1 MHAISCKCVSIVS
14 FNSDMQKLDKQLIIS
29 IVSSIVSFQPKRAL
43 IIPLFQI
50 LNNIPRGRQP
60 SPLDFKL
67 ISNLPQKLK
76 IPSPSNRN
84 EFDKPTTGGKK
95 FNQSEHGK
103 KSTLK
108 NSICEKS
115 MRDQKRV
122 TLYIAGSTR
131 GDGTCSFSPLLQEPL
146 YFLLLRPTANPLAR
160 PNSSTHPLSRVSLSV
175 SRGAVPLLVLFPPS
189 NTDIPAAMYPFS
201 TVYYANI
208 ILKRS
213 GRGTV
218 QRIPPYDDGQWSRL
232 V

>member
-84 EFDKPTTGGKK
+84 EFDKPKL
-95 FNQSEHGK
+95 EER
-103 KSTLK
+103 
-108 NSICEKS
+108 NSIRANTEK
-115 MRDQKRV
+115 
-122 TLYIAGSTR
+122 
-131 GDGTCSFSPLLQEPL
+131 
-146 YFLLLRPTANPLAR
+146 N
-160 PNSSTHPLSRVSLSV
+160 
-175 SRGAVPLLVLFPPS
+175 PPS
-189 NTDIPAAMYPFS
+189 KIPSVKNQCATRNESPCTSQVVLVETAHARSHPYCKNHFTFSFCGPPPTPSPVLTPPPTPSRAYRFPFHAAPCRFLS
-201 TVYYANI
+201 CFHRVIPIFLRRCTP
-208 ILKRS
+208 S
-213 GRGTV
+213 PPCTT
-218 QRIPPYDDGQWSRL
+218 RI
-232 V
+232 

>member
-1 MHAISCKCVSIVS
+1 
-14 FNSDMQKLDKQLIIS
+14 
-29 IVSSIVSFQPKRAL
+29 
-43 IIPLFQI
+43 
-50 LNNIPRGRQP
+50 
-60 SPLDFKL
+60 
-67 ISNLPQKLK
+67 
-76 IPSPSNRN
+76 
-84 EFDKPTTGGKK
+84 
-95 FNQSEHGK
+95 
-103 KSTLK
+103 
-108 NSICEKS
+108 

-201 TVYYANI
+201 TVYYVNI
-208 ILKRS
+208 TLKRS

-218 QRIPPYDDGQWSRL
+218 DEFRRTTTANGRGWCNIEGGWFREVWKYGVRSDAAEKL
-232 V
+232 